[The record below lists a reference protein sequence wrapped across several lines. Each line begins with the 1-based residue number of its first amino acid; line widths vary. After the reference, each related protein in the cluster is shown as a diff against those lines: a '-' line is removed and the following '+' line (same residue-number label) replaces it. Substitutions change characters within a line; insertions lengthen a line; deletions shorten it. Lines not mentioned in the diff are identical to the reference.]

1 MTSPEHVDRSAAM
14 VAAARDRHDATR
26 RQAVDAL
33 RHLHAA
39 GEEVNF
45 SAVARAAGVSRA
57 WLCRDPQLRAE
68 IDRSRMGRR
77 PCRPPLQRPVV
88 EQASQESLRELR
100 AALQAELNALR
111 EENSRLREALARKLG
126 ERRATEAIGRP

>member
-1 MTSPEHVDRSAAM
+1 MTMTSPEHAARSAAM
-14 VAAARDRHDATR
+14 VAAAKDRHAATR

-33 RHLHAA
+33 RHLHDA

-57 WLCRDPQLRAE
+57 WLYRDPQLRAE
-68 IDRSRMGRR
+68 IERSRTGRR
-77 PCRPPLQRPVV
+77 PCQPPLQRPVV

-100 AALQAELNALR
+100 TALQAEL
-111 EENSRLREALARKLG
+111 RLF
-126 ERRATEAIGRP
+126 